1 MSPEHGAITYAYYL
15 VIVLILGYA
24 VYDTFFKKT

>member
-1 MSPEHGAITYAYYL
+1 MPQDYSAVAYAYYL
-15 VIVLILGYA
+15 VIVLILAYG